1 MTSPAARDSALQE
14 GMAFLLIDVQ
24 VNQFDP
30 AYPVADG
37 EQLLERVNDLL
48 GRARAA
54 QVHVIL
60 VRNCGGE
67 ADPDIK
73 GTPGWELHPAIVPA
87 AGETLLDKTT
97 CDTFASTSLGEDLA
111 RLGVRRL
118 VIAGLQSDYCIRETT
133 LGALD
138 RGFNVT
144 LVSDAHSTVDGGGK
158 TAAEKT
164 AAVNAELG
172 GRVRLVPADEVRFG

>member
-1 MTSPAARDSALQE
+1 MTPAARASGPQE
-14 GMAFLLIDVQ
+14 GLAFLLIDVQ

-37 EQLLERVNDLL
+37 ERLLERVGNLL

-54 QVHVIL
+54 EVPVIL

-67 ADPDIK
+67 QDPDVK
-73 GTPGWELHPAIVPA
+73 GTPGWELHPAIIPA
-87 AGETLLDKTT
+87 EGETIFDKTT
-97 CDTFASTSLGEDLA
+97 CDTFASTTIGDELA

-133 LGALD
+133 LGALE
-138 RGFNVT
+138 RGYAVT

-158 TAAEKT
+158 TASEKS

-172 GRVRLVPADEVRFG
+172 GRARLVRADEVRFG

>member
-1 MTSPAARDSALQE
+1 MNPEARASVPPE
-14 GMAFLLIDVQ
+14 GLAFLLIDVQ

-30 AYPVADG
+30 ACPVADG
-37 EQLLERVNDLL
+37 EQLLERVTDLL

-54 QVHVIL
+54 KVPVIL

-67 ADPDIK
+67 VDPDVK
-73 GTPGWELHPAIVPA
+73 GTLGWELHPAIVPA
-87 AGETLLDKTT
+87 AGETILDKTT
-97 CDTFASTSLGEDLA
+97 CDTFASTALGEELS

-133 LGALD
+133 LGALE
-138 RGFNVT
+138 RGYAVT

-158 TAAEKT
+158 TAGEKS

-172 GRVRLVPADEVRFG
+172 GRARLVRADEVRFD

>member
-1 MTSPAARDSALQE
+1 M
-14 GMAFLLIDVQ
+14 
-24 VNQFDP
+24 
-30 AYPVADG
+30 
-37 EQLLERVNDLL
+37 
-48 GRARAA
+48 
-54 QVHVIL
+54 

-67 ADPDIK
+67 ADPDPDIM

-87 AGETLLDKTT
+87 AGEVILDKTT

-133 LGALD
+133 LGALE
-138 RGFNVT
+138 RGYAVT

-158 TAAEKT
+158 TAAEKS
-164 AAVNAELG
+164 AAVNEELG
-172 GRVRLVPADEVRFG
+172 GRARLVTADEVRFE